1 LDGCKTTQ
9 PVKVS
14 IHELLVNNSCIESFT
29 LLVCCFFVLMKGF
42 FLECIL
48 SVSFFF
54 SLLSAAYYKSSLSQ
68 WLIDSLKC
76 SSQAALYLEA
86 CVFLK
91 AKGIPPF
98 SDPPSTSFHLLHYL
112 WFSNVGDICVRAYP
126 FHQPSQ
132 ATVCLCAKP
141 HISNLS
147 HNPCHWRVG
156 PLSASLPTAPMVLC

>member
-1 LDGCKTTQ
+1 
-9 PVKVS
+9 
-14 IHELLVNNSCIESFT
+14 
-29 LLVCCFFVLMKGF
+29 
-42 FLECIL
+42 
-48 SVSFFF
+48 
-54 SLLSAAYYKSSLSQ
+54 
-68 WLIDSLKC
+68 LKC
-76 SSQAALYLEA
+76 SSQAASYLEA

-91 AKGIPPF
+91 AKGIPPL

-156 PLSASLPTAPMVLC
+156 PLSASLPTAPMVLR